1 LSQSPGAPERETLS
15 AELTEFLIEFSI
27 ALHRTLMYPPGHPS
41 QEESAS
47 GVVQRLAILLAD
59 RPTVSMGIA
68 RRQLVIEGVATDP
81 RHPVLRSLAEKFHKQ
96 HLGAVVFSRGV
107 SAIEIADMMRV
118 VAREPEDGRPLG
130 LGGPERLKTWQGVK
144 LYALTYDQLE
154 MAGDADEE
162 AEDSEEDRE
171 RRTRSAQLWIG
182 LARAALATETQEPTS
197 TDAMIVAQAI
207 NRAPQEQAYDQV
219 VVGYL
224 LQIANELKSEG
235 GVGSASVRKRMSK
248 LINSL
253 DPETLERLVQMGGD
267 LKQRKQFVMDATE
280 GLAADA
286 VVDIVR
292 AAAETSGQTI
302 SNSLVR
308 MLSKL
313 SSFAEQGPPNMQIQA
328 DTALRDQVRELLSG
342 WSLDDPNPDA
352 YSGALQSISRT
363 RLGGLAHT
371 TAFFPESLRI
381 VQMALEV
388 DSVGVPLWRAVE
400 DIQRNNLSALL
411 ETLRTAPENNR
422 TAHEVWQRLAGE
434 QSIRALLIGPHVDFQ
449 TVTALLDRIP
459 VPVATEIL
467 LDTLVNS
474 EIRSTRMG
482 VFRRLVAIRD
492 PAVPAIL
499 QRMSDERW
507 YVLRNMVALLN
518 EMEFVPTGVAVAE
531 LARHPDVRVRREAA
545 DLWLRMASE
554 RERAII
560 TCFQDTDD
568 RVVRLGAGAA
578 KTRCPEAAVPFIA
591 ARIAQPT
598 LATDT
603 KIQLVRLLGQ
613 VRNPMAVDVLVK
625 TVTAGKSFLGAT
637 KLAEKSPV
645 TLVALTTL
653 AKHWNQDARA
663 RDVLVRAAKSKDAE
677 IRAAVQVS

>member
-1 LSQSPGAPERETLS
+1 LSQSPGVPERETLS

-47 GVVQRLAILLAD
+47 DVVQRLAILLAD
-59 RPTVSMGIA
+59 RPTVSIGIA

-96 HLGAVVFSRGV
+96 HLGAVVFHRGV
-107 SAIEIADMMRV
+107 SAVELAEMMRT

-130 LGGPERLKTWQGVK
+130 LGDPERLKAWQGVK
-144 LYALTYDQLE
+144 LFALTYDQLQMTGGE
-154 MAGDADEE
+154 EEE
-162 AEDSEEDRE
+162 AEESEEDRE
-171 RRTRSAQLWIG
+171 RRTRAAQLWIG
-182 LARAALATETQEPTS
+182 LARAALATEAKEAVS
-197 TDAMIVAQAI
+197 TDAMVVAQAI
-207 NRAPQEQAYDQV
+207 NKAPQEQAYDQV
-219 VVGYL
+219 IVGYM
-224 LQIANELKSEG
+224 LQIAEQLKSEG
-235 GVGSASVRKRMSK
+235 GIGSASVRRRMSK

-253 DPETLERLVQMGGD
+253 DQETLERLVEMGGD
-267 LKQRKQFVMDATE
+267 LTQRKKFVLDATE

-292 AAAETSGQTI
+292 AAADTSGQTI

-313 SSFAEQGPPNMQIQA
+313 SAFAEQGPPTMQIQA

-342 WSLDDPNPDA
+342 WSLDDPNPDS
-352 YSGALQSISRT
+352 YSGALHTISRT
-363 RLGGLAHT
+363 RLGQLAQT
-371 TAFFPESLRI
+371 TAFFPESIRI

-400 DIQRNNLSALL
+400 DLERTNLMALL

-422 TAHEVWQRLAGE
+422 TAQEVWQRLAGE
-434 QSIRALLIGPHVDFQ
+434 QSIRTMLTRPHVDFQ
-449 TVTALLDRIP
+449 TVNALLDRIP

-474 EIRSTRMG
+474 EVRSTRMG

-492 PAVPAIL
+492 PAIPAIL

-518 EMEFVPTGVAVAE
+518 EMEFVPTGVAVAD

-545 DLWLRMASE
+545 DLWLRMSSE

-568 RVVRLGAGAA
+568 RVVRLGASAA

-591 ARIAQPT
+591 ARIAQRT

-603 KIQLVRLLGQ
+603 KLQLVRLLGH
-613 VRNPMAVDVLVK
+613 VRNPLAVDVLVK
-625 TVTAGKSFLGAT
+625 TAAAGKTLLGAT

-645 TLVALTTL
+645 VLVALNTL
-653 AKHWNQDARA
+653 AQHWKQDPRA
-663 RDVLVRAAKSKDAE
+663 RDVLARAAKSKDAE
-677 IRAAVQVS
+677 IRGAVKTS